1 MKKLLLCLLALML
14 AVPALAEGDAAITLT
29 PTGNFGH
36 YASFADDGSNLIVTS
51 DEGFEGMVDI
61 QGNELIPCEYG
72 ALQETYDVSGYYT
85 VQNESGIN
93 MVGAVNAE
101 GTLVVPMEYGDIDF
115 LSDRWAM
122 AVKLEVTDGADYD
135 YEALFGDE
143 NYIVTA
149 YDFYDLAAGA
159 MIGTLSRDDL
169 RSAEAFGDYIFVM
182 DHADNVTIYDAAFTA
197 VGSADSLYEA
207 YASSDEGVVY
217 LPTGEV
223 VLPGYRYKSDLGY
236 GLLYVEN
243 INYAKGVVDLE
254 GNIVVPFGEYDYV
267 YEFDLNGYARVEKDS
282 LCGLIDLSGKCV
294 VPCEYDDIE
303 RLYFAGDSVFSLG
316 GYACVEKGGK
326 FGYVSLETGEVT
338 CPINYVDP
346 TVIGLSMVA
355 RDITG
360 ALYIIAAD
368 GTATSTDYVDVYDST
383 YGDGTL
389 LMVQNAEGFWGLVD
403 WHGNVLLDFTF
414 DSSYDVNISEDGTAL
429 LVSGLDG
436 KTGYTISGTPATTAV
451 APAAT
456 VEG

>member
-29 PTGNFGH
+29 PAGSFSS
-36 YASFADDGSNLIVTS
+36 YADFEDDCARVIDTS
-51 DEGFEGMVDI
+51 DEGFEGAFDI
-61 QGNELIPCEYG
+61 QGNALIPCEYG
-72 ALQETYDVSGYYT
+72 ALQEYGVSDYYT
-85 VQNESGIN
+85 VQNESGVN
-93 MVGAVNAE
+93 MAGVVNAE

-197 VGSADSLYEA
+197 VGSADSLYDA

-223 VLPGYRYKSDLGY
+223 VLPGYRYNSDLGF
-236 GLLYVEN
+236 GLLCVADEDY
-243 INYAKGVVDLE
+243 NYGVVDLE

-294 VPCEYDDIE
+294 VPCEYDEIE
-303 RLYFAGDSVFSLG
+303 RLAFAGDYVYGLG

-383 YGDGTL
+383 YGDGSL

-403 WHGNVLLDFTF
+403 WHGNVVLDFTF
-414 DSSYDVNISEDGTAL
+414 DSSYDVNISADGAAL
-429 LVSGLDG
+429 LVSGEDG
-436 KTGYTISGTPATTAV
+436 KTGYTISGTPATTAA